1 MRKEFHKNDSFRNE
15 IGIPPPEF
23 EIPENYNE
31 KEEKE
36 KSQTPE
42 TTTKDQNQAE
52 KPADIDTSPPTPPE
66 EPEEAEPQITELPVE
81 APK

>member
-1 MRKEFHKNDSFRNE
+1 MYKNSKAERQILEVAQKHLKAMRKEFHKNDSFRKE

-52 KPADIDTSPPTPPE
+52 KPADIDN
-66 EPEEAEPQITELPVE
+66 
-81 APK
+81 